1 MVTWNPAVV
10 FVHLA
15 IPVLPIVKS
24 PFRYAYPAED
34 LLGCDLGP
42 ILPITNIIDDPVAGV
57 VGNPNSV

>member
-1 MVTWNPAVV
+1 V

-42 ILPITNIIDDPVAGV
+42 ILPVTYVIDDPITGV